1 MTKDSIVFR
10 DLNVTGTQI
19 ASCLG
24 FANLLIDQGIYPRAE
39 SLLLRLLMIDPDNAY
54 VRTLLGSL
62 NQKQNKPE
70 KAIANYSRAIAIF
83 PEDINSLAN
92 RGELYLQMGQLEKA
106 AADFAK
112 AIQMDP
118 DCKHPS
124 GNRARLLVAMALS
137 ALDPAKTIKPE
148 DPSAAE

>member
-1 MTKDSIVFR
+1 MKDSIVFR
-10 DLNVTGTQI
+10 DLNVTATQI
-19 ASCLG
+19 ASSLR
-24 FANLLIDQGIYPRAE
+24 FANVLIAQGLYLRAE
-39 SLLLRLLMIDPDNAY
+39 SLLLRLVMIDPDNAY

-106 AADFAK
+106 AADFTK

-137 ALDPAKTIKPE
+137 ALDRGKTIKPE
-148 DPSAAE
+148 DPPGAE